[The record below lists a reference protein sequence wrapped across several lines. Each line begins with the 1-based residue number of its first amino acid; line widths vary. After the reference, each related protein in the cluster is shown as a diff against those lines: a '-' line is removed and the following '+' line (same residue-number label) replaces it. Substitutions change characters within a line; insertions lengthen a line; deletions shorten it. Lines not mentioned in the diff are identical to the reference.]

1 LNGAYATLA
10 DDEDLVAGPFSS
22 PLRVLVPHAQIDG
35 EIVAYTLTLYWA
47 GKLSAFHA
55 AQSVIV
61 VHIQLA
67 QDLAKCR
74 VTQAEYSEEDRTQTQ
89 NVTQIKVEE
98 DVEMARE
105 MDEGTFGASNIDME
119 VQIRDK

>member
-1 LNGAYATLA
+1 M
-10 DDEDLVAGPFSS
+10 
-22 PLRVLVPHAQIDG
+22 
-35 EIVAYTLTLYWA
+35 
-47 GKLSAFHA
+47 
-55 AQSVIV
+55 IV